1 MGVTTGDKITK
12 ADLVNYFNTN
22 MVNVAFNGL
31 SYHSGSVPTYTATA
45 QSGTQGGTLSNI
57 TGAQAIPSTQLSA
70 NTKPSMTVDNITD
83 TIISATT
90 IVNKMK
96 EIATNCSRIRNTVSN
111 WYHDTSGT
119 NNLVQT
125 ISGKAIYLATTP
137 AISGT
142 TKPYYTKSPTA
153 TAMTT
158 ASAVTQSDLAK
169 SSVIKAS
176 SISTFIT
183 NLVNEWNTRYNT
195 TVTFTYYTCH
205 SVCHSSCYTRARR

>member
-1 MGVTTGDKITK
+1 MSVVSGQKITK
-12 ADLVNYFNTN
+12 EDVVNYFNTN
-22 MVNVAFNGL
+22 MINVAYNGVN
-31 SYHSGSVPTYTATA
+31 YHSGSVPTYTATA

-57 TGAQAIPSTQLSA
+57 TGAQAVPSTQLG
-70 NTKPSMTVDNITD
+70 NTTKPSMTTSHITD
-83 TIISATT
+83 SVLTAST

-96 EIATNCSRIRNTVSN
+96 ELATNCSRIRKTTCN

-125 ISGKAIYLATTP
+125 LSGKAVYLATTP

-142 TKPYYTKSPTA
+142 TKPYYTKSPNNTTMTTSSAVSAGNLTKSNIATA
-153 TAMTT
+153 TA
-158 ASAVTQSDLAK
+158 
-169 SSVIKAS
+169 
-176 SISTFIT
+176 ISTFIT

-205 SVCHSSCYTRARR
+205 SVCHSSCHTRARR